1 MKEEKNKL
9 QTMKLGEMGCTEK
22 CTTKAMALKFDLERH
37 QKIVNK
43 IKDFEWC
50 GVCSQA
56 DGSGAVKTAKITCG
70 NGCGNRFM
78 N

>member
-37 QKIVNK
+37 QNIVDK
-43 IKDFEWC
+43 IKTFEWC
-50 GVCSQA
+50 PTCSQE
-56 DGSGAVKTAKITCG
+56 DNKGAVKTAKVICNT
-70 NGCGNRFM
+70 GCGHRFM
-78 N
+78 T